1 MITAL
6 GRGGNA
12 HFLDLLRVECIA
24 LDQRLHAGNRE
35 VVGAGVGVD
44 ATGLAE
50 RCTYR
55 VDEYYFIESHICSLE
70 RFDRQLH
77 DIVVGMLTNPLLSR
91 QHR

>member
-1 MITAL
+1 LITAL

-50 RCTYR
+50 GRSHG
-55 VDEYYFIESHICSLE
+55 VDE
-70 RFDRQLH
+70 D
-77 DIVVGMLTNPLLSR
+77 DILQRHVIS
-91 QHR
+91 